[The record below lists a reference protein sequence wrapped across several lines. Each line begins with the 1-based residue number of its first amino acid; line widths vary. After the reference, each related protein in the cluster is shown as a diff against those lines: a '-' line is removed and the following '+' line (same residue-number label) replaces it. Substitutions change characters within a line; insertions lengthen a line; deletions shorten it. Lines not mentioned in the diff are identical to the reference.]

1 MSFSLRPFTPPD
13 FTQEK
18 FQNAPNAVL
27 VTLGTVTMVLFLM
40 LVWMSVDALRWNGVA
55 PEHYHAMS
63 IFPEYFKVDGQWIMA
78 KESRM
83 DCVPVYE
90 NGVIYVREFRILK
103 AGDLVFTGRTEN
115 CEDGIYVYPDGFQE
129 SAAQQ
134 DVFAFRQNRSRETAF
149 SKDYDEIYD
158 LLRHDRDHGK
168 IVWVMGPAF
177 AFDYDARNAFEKLV
191 NNGYVHAMLAGNAL
205 ATHDLEGAYLHTA
218 LGQNIYT
225 TQNQPNG
232 HYNHLD
238 TINRVRYWGSIERFI
253 EEEGVHDGIMN
264 ALVRN
269 GVPYVL
275 AGSIRDDG
283 PLPGVYGNAYEAQ
296 DAMRDH
302 IRSATTV
309 ICMATMLHTIATG
322 NMTPSY
328 RVLADG
334 TIRPVYFYCVDIA
347 EFAVNK
353 LVDRGSRPVK
363 TIVTNVQDFIAN
375 IAKGLGLLG

>member
-1 MSFSLRPFTPPD
+1 MHFQTTHQTSKGAVVMSFSLRPFTPPD

-27 VTLGTVTMVLFLM
+27 VPCPK
-40 LVWMSVDALRWNGVA
+40 DGVA

-225 TQNQPNG
+225 TQKQLSEVSGVPASSLSEYMSGKCAPRANALQRLADALQTTPEDLCSPAKRSRWRISVKEAAACMDVPPSFIKRG
-232 HYNHLD
+232 LQ
-238 TINRVRYWGSIERFI
+238 TGALSIGSAVLCKERYRYFISPERLRAEVGPERFAQFW
-253 EEEGVHDGIMN
+253 EG
-264 ALVRN
+264 
-269 GVPYVL
+269 GV
-275 AGSIRDDG
+275 
-283 PLPGVYGNAYEAQ
+283 
-296 DAMRDH
+296 
-302 IRSATTV
+302 
-309 ICMATMLHTIATG
+309 
-322 NMTPSY
+322 
-328 RVLADG
+328 
-334 TIRPVYFYCVDIA
+334 
-347 EFAVNK
+347 
-353 LVDRGSRPVK
+353 
-363 TIVTNVQDFIAN
+363 
-375 IAKGLGLLG
+375 